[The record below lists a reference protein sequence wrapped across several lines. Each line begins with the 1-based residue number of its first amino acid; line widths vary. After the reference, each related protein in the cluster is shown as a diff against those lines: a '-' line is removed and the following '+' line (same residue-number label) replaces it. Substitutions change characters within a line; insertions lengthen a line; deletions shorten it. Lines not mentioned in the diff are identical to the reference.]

1 MRHCSKPEHIDLLLK
16 KGVYPY
22 DLTMASTTLMI
33 LTHMELSKRERYE
46 VDNDR
51 EGLKLSHAKMADA
64 ASG

>member
-1 MRHCSKPEHIDLLLK
+1 LK